1 MDSHWLC
8 NANSRP
14 IEFIQ
19 LGKPYPSGQRASPQK
34 LHSNTRVG
42 GSMKVTKLFLGGVLA
57 MMTFATSALAQ
68 DQNYP
73 PPNNN
78 PQNNY
83 PQNDN
88 SYPQNSYPQNQQ
100 GLTIPA
106 GTNLSIRADQE
117 IKAKDVSK
125 GMTYQAEIANDVN
138 GPNGN
143 VIIPRGTPAQL
154 VVVSTNPNNNSKDLA
169 LALNSVNLNGRN
181 YMVQS
186 NTVNGASGA
195 PGGIGANKRTGEYV
209 GGGALAGAVIGAI
222 AGGGKGAAIGAVLGG
237 AGGAGAQVLTH
248 GHQINVPAET
258 VLNFKLEQ
266 PIYMN

>member
-1 MDSHWLC
+1 M
-8 NANSRP
+8 
-14 IEFIQ
+14 
-19 LGKPYPSGQRASPQK
+19 K
-34 LHSNTRVG
+34 LRNLV
-42 GSMKVTKLFLGGVLA
+42 LGGALA
-57 MMTFATSALAQ
+57 MMTFATAAIAQ
-68 DQNYP
+68 DQGYP
-73 PPNNN
+73 TPTSP

-88 SYPQNSYPQNQQ
+88 SYPQNQNYPNN
-100 GLTIPA
+100 GSGMTIPA
-106 GTNLSIRADQE
+106 GTDLSIRADQD
-117 IKAKDVSK
+117 IKAQDVSQ
-125 GMTYQAEIANDVN
+125 GMTYQAEIAKDVM
-138 GPNGN
+138 GPNGS

-154 VVVSTNPNNNSKDLA
+154 IVVDTNPNNNGTNNGKDLA
-169 LALNSVNLNGRN
+169 LALNSVNVNGRN

-186 NTVNGASGA
+186 NTVNGTSGR

-258 VLNFKLEQ
+258 VLNFKLDQ
-266 PIYMN
+266 PVYLQ